1 MQCFTARLLAAV
13 AGLLATSMIAAADPR
28 SVSEVPTHPLDP
40 LTSAEFKIIGE
51 VVTQSGRFSQATK
64 FAWVALS
71 EPSKRL
77 VYEFHP
83 GAEFARTA
91 ALVAIDFAARQ
102 SFAVTIDVRQQRIL
116 SVVALKDAQPGLT
129 DRDVEIAR
137 EIVSSDQNVVE
148 ALGRHG
154 MIGEVRSLRALYL
167 GVGTDPTLQA
177 QAGRLVRVMF
187 VADQDAVNDFGPVL
201 DGLMVVVDVYARRVV
216 VLYDHGPGAPIVKV
230 AHDVFD
236 PHVRGTEGGTRSV
249 PSLTTRG
256 NSFKIDGNGIEWSN
270 WRFRFGFNPRE
281 GLVLYQ
287 IGFHDGDRT
296 RSVVYRASVSEI
308 VSRYLDRADVWQ
320 WMEFFDESSFG
331 LGELATSV
339 VPGREVPANAVTLS
353 VVLAAFEEPSFAGL
367 RTDRIYAYERDAGN
381 LMYYRQRS
389 RVLYERDTQLVVG
402 FMARLGNYAYGL
414 NWVFKQDGSF
424 AFEAELAG
432 EILTKLTRSTVCRSC
447 RGLSP
452 NPAPDRGITVDKRSG
467 TLVGS
472 NVLGVSHQHWFNLRL
487 DFDVDGT
494 DNAVVENDVRGVR
507 PNRAPR
513 RSSDGQQ
520 FKVAQRV
527 LTRARDAKRDA
538 NEDVSRT
545 WTVYN
550 PSSLSPTGRAA
561 GYTIVPLGNAPSLF
575 APRREKGPASF
586 TFHHFWVTPERQGQ
600 LFATGRYPN
609 QAKPDYLDNLYFYAN
624 NEAIYKQDIVVWY
637 SLGETHV
644 PRPEDYPLMPT
655 MTLSVLF
662 RPDGF
667 FYRNPALGT
676 VRESGD

>member
-1 MQCFTARLLAAV
+1 MQDFAARVLAAV
-13 AGLLATSMIAAADPR
+13 TGLLVASVIAVADPR
-28 SVSEVPTHPLDP
+28 SGSEAPTHPLDP
-40 LTSAEFKIIGE
+40 LTAAELKIIGE
-51 VVTQSGRFSQATK
+51 VLTQSGRFSQETK
-64 FAWVALS
+64 FAWVELS

-91 ALVAIDFAARQ
+91 VLVAIDFAARQ

-154 MIGEVRSLRALYL
+154 MIGDARSLRALYL
-167 GVGTDPTLQA
+167 GVGSDPTLHA

-216 VLYDHGPGAPIVKV
+216 VLYDHGPGTPIVKV
-230 AHDVFD
+230 AHDIFD
-236 PHVRGTEGGTRSV
+236 PHVRGTEGARSV
-249 PSLTTRG
+249 PSLTTSG

-308 VSRYLDRADVWQ
+308 VSRYLDTADVWR
-320 WMEFFDESSFG
+320 WMEYFDESSFG

-353 VVLAAFEEPSFAGL
+353 VALAASEEPSFAEL
-367 RTDRIYAYERDAGN
+367 RTGRIYAYERDAGN
-381 LMYYRQRS
+381 LMYYRQRN
-389 RVLYERDTQLVVG
+389 RVLYERDTELVVG

-432 EILTKLTRSTVCRSC
+432 EILTKLTRPTVGPSC

-452 NPAPDRGITVDKRSG
+452 SPAPDRGVTVEQRSG
-467 TLVGS
+467 TVVAS

-494 DNAVVENDVRGVR
+494 DNAVMENEVRGVR
-507 PNRAPR
+507 PSQVPR
-513 RSSDGQQ
+513 GSSDGQQ
-520 FKVAQRV
+520 FRVVHKV
-527 LTRARDAKRDA
+527 LTRAREAKRDA

-561 GYTIVPLGNAPSLF
+561 GYTIVPLGNARSLF
-575 APRREKGPASF
+575 GPAREKGTAAF
-586 TFHHFWVTPERQGQ
+586 TFHHFWVTPARDGQ

-624 NEAIYKQDIVVWY
+624 NDAIDQQDIVVWY

-644 PRPEDYPLMPT
+644 PRPEDYPLMT
-655 MTLSVLF
+655 KMTLSVLF

-676 VRESGD
+676 VRESRD